1 MLINKTHIQEK
12 WKACTALFSM
22 KYLKNCEFQ
31 LKTGPKNG
39 ACKSANA
46 PTLVNILVITQV
58 SAPFT
63 FDVEKQNVLTKTIFK
78 LEHT

>member
-46 PTLVNILVITQV
+46 PTLVNILQ
-58 SAPFT
+58 
-63 FDVEKQNVLTKTIFK
+63 KT
-78 LEHT
+78 